1 VTRSTTVTA
10 MSYRPALPAAGTV
23 LDRIGCYSF
32 DQWMVHLP
40 VRVSGWFSDYPSGS
54 GYFPPEFSFTPYGPP
69 HSLNDNFALL
79 GASPLQPEKR
89 GFSIRRTPSIDARIG
104 HCLQE
109 IGRDQAPSWA
119 DLDRHVMEEIVPWAP
134 IAFARAI
141 TIVSPR
147 VAGHSFDQSRTA
159 PPLDRIALNPAAIAE
174 DSA

>member
-54 GYFPPEFSFTPYGPP
+54 GYFPPEFSFTPYGP
-69 HSLNDNFALL
+69 
-79 GASPLQPEKR
+79 PEKR